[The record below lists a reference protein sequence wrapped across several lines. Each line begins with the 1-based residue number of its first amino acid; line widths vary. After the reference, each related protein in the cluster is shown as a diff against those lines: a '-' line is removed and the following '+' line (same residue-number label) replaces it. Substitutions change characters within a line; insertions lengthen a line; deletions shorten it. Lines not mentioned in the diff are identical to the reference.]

1 MTIVSLI
8 VPILILIF
16 LLLLCYPIKTLRTI
30 IKVFVYIMAIIIGV
44 FVIGLIIANAV
55 GVIIN
60 IFGF

>member
-30 IKVFVYIMAIIIGV
+30 IKFFVSIMAIIIGV

>member
-30 IKVFVYIMAIIIGV
+30 IKFFVSIMTIIIGV

>member
-1 MTIVSLI
+1 MTITSLI
-8 VPILILIF
+8 VPILILLC

-30 IKVFVYIMAIIIGV
+30 IKIFVFIMAVIIGF
-44 FVIGLIIANAV
+44 FVIGLIIAYTF

>member
-30 IKVFVYIMAIIIGV
+30 IKAFVYIMAIIIGV